1 MAVLW
6 AGLSGLGAYGH
17 LNARKKI
24 TWKMCNKIDLRM
36 QCNHAEVRDAS
47 SAGGHS
53 CESCPVVLELHMLRE
68 PAAFGLPTRSDIDY
82 CQLIQDYGSAGATIG
97 LRIRRVEDLSLQ
109 ETEAAESGSYPP
121 LYKRILQGSN
131 RNVGHKLLVK
141 DNAGCLR
148 GQCAARARC
157 ALLPTPTP
165 PVQPRLQVPPLV
177 LMISMIFV
185 TWLDIWI
192 H

>member
-1 MAVLW
+1 
-6 AGLSGLGAYGH
+6 
-17 LNARKKI
+17 
-24 TWKMCNKIDLRM
+24 M

-68 PAAFGLPTRSDIDY
+68 PAAFGLPTR
-82 CQLIQDYGSAGATIG
+82 AGATIG

>member
-1 MAVLW
+1 
-6 AGLSGLGAYGH
+6 
-17 LNARKKI
+17 
-24 TWKMCNKIDLRM
+24 M

-82 CQLIQDYGSAGATIG
+82 CQLIQ
-97 LRIRRVEDLSLQ
+97 
-109 ETEAAESGSYPP
+109 ETEAAESGSCPP
-121 LYKRILQGSN
+121 LYKRIPQGSN

-177 LMISMIFV
+177 LMISIIFV
-185 TWLDIWI
+185 TWLDI
-192 H
+192 